1 MTTLTRLTV
10 IIGLALV
17 FAFSL
22 TAQTQP
28 LPPLDTTAPVK
39 YILDTTI
46 GFDRFDSPRFK
57 GGAGFAFAIT
67 DPTMTSA
74 GSMVHNTYMSLQYDV
89 TSKYTT
95 TTAELVRVIYRS
107 ATQRLSLFTLVG
119 AGAVTANGSVGF
131 APDGGGGIRFAPFK
145 KTPEFGLIGAARVK
159 QLANIGTYFAP
170 TFGVSFNLK

>member
-1 MTTLTRLTV
+1 MKYL
-10 IIGLALV
+10 IAALALCL
-17 FAFSL
+17 FAL
-22 TAQTQP
+22 ALPAQTP
-28 LPPLDTTAPVK
+28 AVDTTAPVK

-67 DPTMTSA
+67 DPAMTST

-89 TSKYTT
+89 TSKYSTA
-95 TTAELVRVIYRS
+95 TAELVRVVYRS
-107 ATQRLSLFTLVG
+107 ATQRVSLFTLVG
-119 AGAVTANGSVGF
+119 AGAVTGNGSVGF

-159 QLANIGTYFAP
+159 QLANLGTYFAP